1 MVGIRVIDSF
11 DIPMKSSMMG
21 FWLVSCIGTCARIGE
36 VSCFVN
42 SFEVSVVFR
51 YQSDLFEKILQI
63 SREGSMGQALPPSHK
78 VYPSIT
84 KTKISQSNK

>member
-21 FWLVSCIGTCARIGE
+21 FWLVSCIGTCIGTCARIGE

-42 SFEVSVVFR
+42 SFEVSVVF
-51 YQSDLFEKILQI
+51 
-63 SREGSMGQALPPSHK
+63 
-78 VYPSIT
+78 
-84 KTKISQSNK
+84 